1 VILPSLVLASLI
13 GAACDDLFTCDS
25 IAVMATRINGEALRA
40 IRERTGLTVSELAR
54 KGGVSQPHL
63 SNIELGRR
71 GGRPPIIRALAD
83 ALGVP
88 VGALLGPTPDQWSND
103 RTATLGAD
111 QGLGILVEP
120 LTES

>member
-1 VILPSLVLASLI
+1 
-13 GAACDDLFTCDS
+13 
-25 IAVMATRINGEALRA
+25 MATRINGEALRA